1 MKRIARFVFAVAI
14 SGATFGLPG
23 QAASPRDKAV
33 LDSYEIDLRLDAA
46 AGRLAGR
53 VVLLYTNNSG
63 AALGEIPLRL
73 DLNLGGSEAMTID
86 SVRDAGG
93 RALAWRYEPFQFAK
107 LSSDKARAVVSLPG
121 ALESG
126 RSLTLEIDYRLQG
139 KFLSQDMVMLQDDPF
154 HSFDGW
160 YPKAMT
166 RAGGDWSID
175 DDRLSS
181 FAVSLDPPADMAVA
195 STGRVLEDA
204 SGASGRRLRLAADG
218 VRGFTIYAS
227 RSWKRYGGAAGDV
240 ELGVFLPEAAA
251 PWASKMLQA
260 MSDSVVFFQTAY
272 GAFPSGHLDLACF
285 GDLSGAESGSFASY
299 AVIGLFLNRQLE
311 DRYRWFIA
319 HEVAHQYF
327 GAAVGLRRREIG
339 WVPIGLGMMM
349 DEHFLRQR
357 GLRHDFDRKVMEDF
371 YYRAERK
378 GFDTTLSQPVEK
390 PLAAGPPWSFGW
402 NLALMHGKAYAVM
415 SMLRDLLGE
424 EAFRRVVRDIIAEKS
439 GALIGPADLIA
450 RSEKALGRSL
460 DWFVADWLDG
470 RGTLDYA
477 VAGVKRV
484 DRGWQ
489 VDVRRLGPAAFP
501 VTVQIETALGEKMR
515 RRVDAEREMNSLV
528 FETRDDIRSLVIDPG
543 LVCPDI
549 DASNNV
555 WPSRP

>member
-1 MKRIARFVFAVAI
+1 MKGIARFVFAVMI
-14 SGATFGLPG
+14 SGAALGLPARG
-23 QAASPRDKAV
+23 ASPLNI
-33 LDSYEIDLRLDAA
+33 LDSYAMDLHLDAA

-53 VVLLYTNNSG
+53 VVLRYANNSG
-63 AALGEIPLRL
+63 AALDEIRLRL
-73 DLNLGGSEAMTID
+73 DLNMGGAEAMAID

-93 RALAWRYEPFQFAK
+93 RALAWRYERFEFAK
-107 LSSDKARAVVSLPG
+107 LASDKARAAIALPK
-121 ALESG
+121 ALENG
-126 RSLTLEIDYRLQG
+126 QSLTLEIDYRLQG
-139 KFLSQDMVMLQDDPF
+139 KFISQDLAMFQDDPF
-154 HSFDGW
+154 HSFDAW

-166 RAGGDWSID
+166 KAGGDWSID
-175 DDRLSS
+175 DDRPSS
-181 FAVSLDPPADMAVA
+181 FAVSLDPPAGMAVA

-204 SGASGRRLRLAADG
+204 AGPSGRRLRLAADG

-227 RSWKRYGGAAGDV
+227 RSWKLYRGAAGDI

-251 PWASKMLQA
+251 SWAPKMLQA
-260 MSDSVVFFQTAY
+260 MADAVVFFQTAY

-311 DRYRWFIA
+311 DRYQWFIA

-390 PLAAGPPWSFGW
+390 PLSAGPPWSFGW

-415 SMLRDLLGE
+415 SMLQDLLGE
-424 EAFRRVVRDIIAEKS
+424 EAFRRVVRDIIADKS
-439 GALIGPADLIA
+439 GALIGPADLVA
-450 RSEKALGRSL
+450 RCQKALGRPL
-460 DWFVADWLDG
+460 DWFAADWLDG

-489 VDVRRLGPAAFP
+489 VEIRKVGKAAFP
-501 VTVQIETALGEKMR
+501 VTVEIETASGEKMR
-515 RRVDAEREMNSLV
+515 RRIDAGKDANALV
-528 FETRDDIRSLVIDPG
+528 FKTRDEIKSVVIDPG

-555 WPSRP
+555 WPPRP